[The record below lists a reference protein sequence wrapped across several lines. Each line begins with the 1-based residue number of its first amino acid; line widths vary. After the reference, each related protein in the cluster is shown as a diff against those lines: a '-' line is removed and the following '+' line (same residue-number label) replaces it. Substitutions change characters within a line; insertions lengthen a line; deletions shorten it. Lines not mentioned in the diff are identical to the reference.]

1 MEKQIQAIWAQAH
14 GGVIGK
20 DQTMPWHLPAE
31 LQHFKQTTLGQAI
44 VMGRVTF
51 DGMGRRVLPG
61 RTSII
66 LTRDESYQVEDER
79 VLVFHSVQAVLDWYE
94 EQEKALFIIGGSQII
109 SAFEP
114 HLQGLI
120 QTQIDA
126 DMEGDTYFPEDFDW
140 TVYEENSQIF
150 HAHDEKNAYDF
161 TVHYY
166 RRKDGD

>member
-14 GGVIGK
+14 EGVIGK

-31 LQHFKQTTLGQAI
+31 LQHFKQTTLGQA
-44 VMGRVTF
+44 VLMGRVTF
-51 DGMGRRVLPG
+51 DGMRRRVLPN
-61 RTSII
+61 RTSLI
-66 LTRDESYQVEDER
+66 LTHDINYQVDDER
-79 VLVFHSVQAVLDWYE
+79 VLVFHSVDSVLDWYKQ
-94 EQEKALFIIGGSQII
+94 QEKALFIIGGSQVI

-114 HLQGLI
+114 YLEGLI

-126 DMEGDTYFPEDFDW
+126 ELEGDTYFPADFDW
-140 TVYEENSQIF
+140 TLYQEESQTF

-166 RRKDGD
+166 RRKDGE